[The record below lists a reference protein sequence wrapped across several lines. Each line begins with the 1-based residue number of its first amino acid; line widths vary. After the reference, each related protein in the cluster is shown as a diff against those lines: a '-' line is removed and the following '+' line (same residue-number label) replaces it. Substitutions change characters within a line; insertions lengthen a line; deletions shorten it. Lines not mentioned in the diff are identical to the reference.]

1 MIMFFWYSLILAQY
15 SLLNFLT
22 KSPPDAGAP
31 LIIKKLQFNLL
42 TNLDSFYIHTDN
54 YQQP

>member
-1 MIMFFWYSLILAQY
+1 MIIFSWHSLVLAQY

-22 KSPPDAGAP
+22 KSSPDAGAP

-42 TNLDSFYIHTDN
+42 TNLDGFYIHTDN